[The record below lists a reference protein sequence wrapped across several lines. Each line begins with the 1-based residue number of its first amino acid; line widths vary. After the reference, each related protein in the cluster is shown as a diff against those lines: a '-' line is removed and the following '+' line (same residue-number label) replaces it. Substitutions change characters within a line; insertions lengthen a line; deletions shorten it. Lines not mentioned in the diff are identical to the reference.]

1 MFASYFP
8 TKNYTILYLHTF
20 GDKIGNRLVEIFSG
34 VFLYSLGMPLP
45 FVLLFFGLDF
55 GLRGVLAPLAPVCSY
70 KFGVKKSIILSYV
83 FLILFFI
90 ALGFSQAS
98 LWIGFFSF
106 VFRSL
111 SRAIYY
117 PCIDS
122 LHSILIKDGTRAKQY
137 TLELVWSAFA
147 GLLAIGI
154 GSTVLT
160 HTLVFSLV
168 SLVVVFILAI
178 IPLLYLDAI
187 ETASTTLFT
196 ESFKYLL
203 SPKFRENIL
212 PLSAQA
218 IAIIAN
224 QIVVSLFIFI
234 VVKEKTSSFTSTLII
249 GILIQMSLTLLY
261 GVWVDKKGYKKT
273 LPIVSSLQAVGGI
286 GYLFVRSIPVALP
299 FLTGFNNTAWDMYSS
314 NYNSRLQGKAQR
326 SGEPFLFNT
335 AVQMSLCFVEV
346 ITFAIFALIAWRWEN
361 AVFPIIFICSVI
373 SLYISTKYFID

>member
-1 MFASYFP
+1 MFGAYFP
-8 TKNYTILYLHTF
+8 NKNYTILYLHTF

-45 FVLLFFGLDF
+45 VVLLFFGLDF

-70 KFGVKKSIILSYV
+70 KFGVKKSILLSYL

-90 ALGFSQAS
+90 ALGFSQTS

-117 PCIDS
+117 PCMDS

-154 GSTVLT
+154 GSTVLL
-160 HTLVFSLV
+160 HTLIFSVAALTTVFV
-168 SLVVVFILAI
+168 LAI
-178 IPLLYLDAI
+178 VPLFYLDKI
-187 ETASTTLFT
+187 ETISATVFT
-196 ESFKYLL
+196 ESFKYLF
-203 SPKFRENIL
+203 SSTFRENLL

-218 IAIIAN
+218 VAIIAN

-249 GILIQMSLTLLY
+249 GILIQICLTLLY
-261 GVWVDKKGYKKT
+261 GVWVDRKGYKKT
-273 LPIVSSLQAVGGI
+273 LPIASSMQAVGSI
-286 GYLFVRSIPVALP
+286 GYLFVKSIPVVLP
-299 FLTGFNNTAWDMYSS
+299 FLTGFNNTTWDMYSS
-314 NYNSRLQGKAQR
+314 NYNSRLQEKAQR
-326 SGEPFLFNT
+326 SGKPFLFNT
-335 AVQMSLCFVEV
+335 AIQMNLCFVEV
-346 ITFAIFALIAWRWEN
+346 IAFTLFALIAWQCGN
-361 AVFPIIFICSVI
+361 TVFPVIFMCSIV
-373 SLYISTKYFID
+373 SLYLSTKYFID